1 MRYKIRDINK
11 RKNTGRTDTSMVGR
25 IVEFDL
31 DEIRRLIG
39 SSEPVY
45 IKCITDCNGN
55 KYSPKQQ
62 VRMRLINIM
71 SINWFYGKKVITI
84 EDRDSYYT
92 FDKVK

>member
-1 MRYKIRDINK
+1 MRYKIRDISK
-11 RKNTGRTDTSMVGR
+11 RKNIGRTDTSIVGR

-31 DEIRRLIG
+31 DEIRRLMG
-39 SSEPVY
+39 SSKPVY

-62 VRMRLINIM
+62 VWMRLINII